1 MTVAILFFF
10 SFFFRD
16 ANSVHVIVTAGGP
29 ALWKPRLNLT
39 FANPFNSL
47 PRVRG
52 DSTRG
57 AAGRRGGDGKESR
70 RREAGC
76 WAIFSRPP
84 ALLSLLSFS
93 YRSENTSLWPAIRVY
108 RRKGA
113 IAHCP
118 KEIRIAFPC
127 SRYHIL
133 RPNTDINC
141 CYLLPLVTAF
151 YLLYFLK
158 LWFVYRTRYP
168 KD

>member
-1 MTVAILFFF
+1 MTVAIVFFFFF
-10 SFFFRD
+10 SGRQLRTCYRYRGRSS
-16 ANSVHVIVTAGGP
+16 A
-29 ALWKPRLNLT
+29 WKPRLNLT

-57 AAGRRGGDGKESR
+57 AAGRRGEGDGKESR

-108 RRKGA
+108 RRKGV

-158 LWFVYRTRYP
+158 L
-168 KD
+168 